1 MAIFLQRLLWQIHIH
16 TLSATTYRGIIFVSD
31 TILMRWWKGAW
42 SGLTLITWHQW
53 FSSLAPWEG
62 HAKTESS
69 VFARHQRCICVP
81 KVRDSQRSHPSAVL
95 IRVCPRQE
103 TRGWWLV
110 KHSGH
115 YHHMTTFLH
124 SVPILSPAPPVTLL
138 LTDWSDHTT
147 EECWIGLANEPSRRF
162 QITGKAPT
170 RRAFSWLKLPTSNI
184 TLKSLLRC

>member
-1 MAIFLQRLLWQIHIH
+1 MICTSFRVKSILLLEKKYFSDKVLLWVTHQLV
-16 TLSATTYRGIIFVSD
+16 TL
-31 TILMRWWKGAW
+31 
-42 SGLTLITWHQW
+42 
-53 FSSLAPWEG
+53 
-62 HAKTESS
+62 
-69 VFARHQRCICVP
+69 ICVP

-138 LTDWSDHTT
+138 FTDWSDHTT
-147 EECWIGLANEPSRRF
+147 EECWIELANEPSRRF

-170 RRAFSWLKLPTSNI
+170 TYQPLPGGPSPGWNCQLALSHFSHY
-184 TLKSLLRC
+184 